1 MKILSCT
8 QQREADA
15 YTIEHNSILSI
26 NLMEKAA
33 GLITDA
39 ICKRWDKSHRMVV
52 FAGPGNNGGD
62 AVAVARMLHLKNYQV
77 QVILFNITGVLSD
90 DCLTNVKRLQ
100 ECGFTNY
107 SEVSSQF
114 DPPKLISNDVVI
126 DGLFGAGINKPLSG
140 GFAAVVQYINASQAK
155 VVSID
160 MPSGLMGEDNSRNI
174 RQNIIKA
181 DLTLTIHMPK
191 LSFLFAENEDI
202 TGEWEVLDIG
212 INREYENNAESNYEI
227 TEMNDV
233 KKMLRPRKKF
243 AHKGSFGHG
252 VLIAG
257 SYGMG
262 GAAVLAA
269 RSCMKCGIGLLTI
282 HTPVCNHQLLQMSIP
297 EAMTQDDIDERFFAE
312 PIELDNYQALG
323 IGPGLGQEDFTAQ
336 AIIDQISSSY
346 IPTVIDAD
354 ALNAFSSN
362 RNYLNRIPKK
372 SILTP
377 HVKELERLVGRCSNT
392 FERIQK
398 AKDLASYL
406 HCYIVLKGAWT
417 VVITPEGKC
426 YFNPTGN
433 PGMAT
438 AGSGDVLTGILT
450 SLLAQGYTP
459 EEACRL
465 GTYVH
470 GLAGDIAAERNGEIS
485 MSATDIVNAL
495 PEAWKKLTGK

>member
-1 MKILSCT
+1 
-8 QQREADA
+8 
-15 YTIEHNSILSI
+15 
-26 NLMEKAA
+26 MEKAA

-107 SEVSSQF
+107 TEVSSQF

-269 RSCMKCGIGLLTI
+269 RSGMKCGIGLLTI

>member
-107 SEVSSQF
+107 TEVSSQF

-269 RSCMKCGIGLLTI
+269 KSCMKCGIGLLTI
-282 HTPVCNHQLLQMSIP
+282 HTPVCNHQLLQISIP

>member
-465 GTYVH
+465 GTYIH

>member
-107 SEVSSQF
+107 TEVSSQF

-233 KKMLRPRKKF
+233 KKMLRPRKKL